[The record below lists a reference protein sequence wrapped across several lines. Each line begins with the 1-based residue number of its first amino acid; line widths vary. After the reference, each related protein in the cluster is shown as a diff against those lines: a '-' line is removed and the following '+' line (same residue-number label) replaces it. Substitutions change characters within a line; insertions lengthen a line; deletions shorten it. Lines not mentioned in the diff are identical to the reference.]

1 MQVSDKVASQSPKT
15 ATEWEQ
21 QHKDAYAS
29 RVTKEDVV
37 KTQTDPKCLSDELQE
52 LMSYCVPKDPA
63 NAATVRR
70 T

>member
-1 MQVSDKVASQSPKT
+1 MSDKVASQSPKT

-21 QHKDAYAS
+21 QHKNAYAS
-29 RVTKEDVV
+29 RVNKEDVV
-37 KTQTDPKCLSDELQE
+37 KTQTDPKYLSDELQE
-52 LMSYCVPKDPA
+52 LLSYYVLKDPA